1 MSGAPCWQERL
12 TALTSAP
19 HTMLEFP
26 STLPP
31 QPTRP
36 NARRPS
42 AERDLIPRHLGS
54 RKMRRFINDNF
65 IESEIEMHEGD
76 DEPYEWKGTTFS
88 NPAVLMMISEE
99 EFVSEA
105 KPRIRQACPTPV
117 DRIERAGHAA
127 LGCPKIARMPK
138 TRDAQDSWEAA
149 MGQVVSTGTVPPA
162 GPGAVPRGRH
172 ADRWARERHVRPSR
186 QVGACNAARLCR
198 PPATRRGADSRRG
211 RTPPLTRT
219 RTLTLVPFLVRIVAA
234 TVAATQS
241 PPPRRGG
248 QEG

>member
-1 MSGAPCWQERL
+1 MSLINSLTSGKKKTSGATRPLHMMARQPTRVLFVLGSCSCTHSSWCGAPCWQRRQL
-12 TALTSAP
+12 LASAP
-19 HTMLEFP
+19 HKMLEFP

-117 DRIERAGHAA
+117 DRIERAGHARP
-127 LGCPKIARMPK
+127 L
-138 TRDAQDSWEAA
+138 DAQ
-149 MGQVVSTGTVPPA
+149 
-162 GPGAVPRGRH
+162 R
-172 ADRWARERHVRPSR
+172 
-186 QVGACNAARLCR
+186 
-198 PPATRRGADSRRG
+198 
-211 RTPPLTRT
+211 
-219 RTLTLVPFLVRIVAA
+219 
-234 TVAATQS
+234 
-241 PPPRRGG
+241 
-248 QEG
+248 

>member
-1 MSGAPCWQERL
+1 
-12 TALTSAP
+12 
-19 HTMLEFP
+19 MLEFP

-105 KPRIRQACPTPV
+105 KPRIRQARLTPV
-117 DRIERAGHAA
+117 DRIERTGHAWP
-127 LGCPKIARMPK
+127 L
-138 TRDAQDSWEAA
+138 DAQ
-149 MGQVVSTGTVPPA
+149 
-162 GPGAVPRGRH
+162 R
-172 ADRWARERHVRPSR
+172 
-186 QVGACNAARLCR
+186 
-198 PPATRRGADSRRG
+198 
-211 RTPPLTRT
+211 
-219 RTLTLVPFLVRIVAA
+219 
-234 TVAATQS
+234 
-241 PPPRRGG
+241 
-248 QEG
+248 

>member
-1 MSGAPCWQERL
+1 MKPPIVQLVANRVAGRELSPVLKQRREKQRVASALLHVTLHRHPSPVCVRLVFLYTFVSLFHSLTSGKNHVSVALDEYGCSGASNANNLLSGAPCWQRRQL
-12 TALTSAP
+12 LASAP
-19 HTMLEFP
+19 HKMLEFP

-117 DRIERAGHAA
+117 DRIERAGHARP
-127 LGCPKIARMPK
+127 L
-138 TRDAQDSWEAA
+138 DAQ
-149 MGQVVSTGTVPPA
+149 
-162 GPGAVPRGRH
+162 R
-172 ADRWARERHVRPSR
+172 
-186 QVGACNAARLCR
+186 
-198 PPATRRGADSRRG
+198 
-211 RTPPLTRT
+211 
-219 RTLTLVPFLVRIVAA
+219 
-234 TVAATQS
+234 
-241 PPPRRGG
+241 
-248 QEG
+248 

>member
-1 MSGAPCWQERL
+1 MSTVGLVGPSVPTRKLRGARRVGNGVCL
-12 TALTSAP
+12 SASAP

-105 KPRIRQACPTPV
+105 KPRIRQARLTPV
-117 DRIERAGHAA
+117 DRIERTGHARP
-127 LGCPKIARMPK
+127 L
-138 TRDAQDSWEAA
+138 DAQ
-149 MGQVVSTGTVPPA
+149 
-162 GPGAVPRGRH
+162 R
-172 ADRWARERHVRPSR
+172 
-186 QVGACNAARLCR
+186 
-198 PPATRRGADSRRG
+198 
-211 RTPPLTRT
+211 
-219 RTLTLVPFLVRIVAA
+219 
-234 TVAATQS
+234 
-241 PPPRRGG
+241 
-248 QEG
+248 

>member
-1 MSGAPCWQERL
+1 
-12 TALTSAP
+12 
-19 HTMLEFP
+19 MLEFP

-105 KPRIRQACPTPV
+105 KPRIRQARLTPEASV
-117 DRIERAGHAA
+117 ERPGTLVA

-138 TRDAQDSWEAA
+138 IVDGQDSWKATL
-149 MGQVVSTGTVPPA
+149 GQVISTGTVPPA
-162 GPGAVPRGRH
+162 GPGAVPGGRY
-172 ADRWARERHVRPSR
+172 ADRWARECNVRPSR
-186 QVGACNAARLCR
+186 QVGACDAAGLCR
-198 PPATRRGADSRRG
+198 APATRRGADSRG
-211 RTPPLTRT
+211 RTPPLTLT
-219 RTLTLVPFLVRIVAA
+219 RTLTTLIPLRVRIVAA
-234 TVAATQS
+234 TVAAT
-241 PPPRRGG
+241 
-248 QEG
+248 